1 MSDMFFAFFPSKQEH
16 TENNMTVNTRNIK
29 KGNYHLQTK
38 QVLQGRKKLVPK
50 VGKRLVFEP
59 R

>member
-1 MSDMFFAFFPSKQEH
+1 MSGMFFAFFPSKQER

-38 QVLQGRKKLVPK
+38 QVLQAERSWSQRSGR
-50 VGKRLVFEP
+50 G
-59 R
+59 